1 MSESS
6 VTSWRSAYVDF
17 SSSSYLLAYLSL
29 NPELEPALKS
39 FAIELWGYLY
49 RRTIESDIDE
59 IC

>member
-49 RRTIESDIDE
+49 QGTIESAVDE
-59 IC
+59 IY

>member
-1 MSESS
+1 M
-6 VTSWRSAYVDF
+6 
-17 SSSSYLLAYLSL
+17 AYLSL

-49 RRTIESDIDE
+49 QRTIESDIDE